1 MSLKNYRKR
10 ILKFD
15 IFLIFFEFL
24 IGHRVDKLHRT
35 DKIDFVKE
43 GEWTRTKVG
52 NKTISREALMIVSF
66 YRLSIL
72 TKSTSLQPFKP
83 SGYWKNDLLNSVLI
97 IQNRIMLKIV
107 D

>member
-1 MSLKNYRKR
+1 MSLKNYRKI

-24 IGHRVDKLHRT
+24 IGHRVDKFHRT

-52 NKTISREALMIVSF
+52 NKTISRKALMIVSF

-72 TKSTSLQPFKP
+72 TKSPTLSPLDA

>member
-43 GEWTRTKVG
+43 GE
-52 NKTISREALMIVSF
+52 
-66 YRLSIL
+66 
-72 TKSTSLQPFKP
+72 
-83 SGYWKNDLLNSVLI
+83 
-97 IQNRIMLKIV
+97 
-107 D
+107 